1 MSNWLDMKNERNENG
16 ELTDLAL
23 ALDAIAEDPE
33 GCDCGVDELGSC
45 RLCLFETALKS
56 QWTELTTLRAQLA
69 AAQLESSELRTSQR
83 WFQEECTRLRS
94 ELSEEG

>member
-1 MSNWLDMKNERNENG
+1 MSRVWRRCTKCGR
-16 ELTDLAL
+16 LTDCDPDNCYPGMCAGCSNTG
-23 ALDAIAEDPE
+23 LDKDARITQ
-33 GCDCGVDELGSC
+33 L
-45 RLCLFETALKS
+45 ET
-56 QWTELTTLRAQLA
+56 ELA